1 MAFSVLF
8 SEGMARFMAGW
19 GLRLELLECLK
30 YLLGRGVL
38 VCTGEG
44 TLGHADT
51 LWTLTSFGLGFGFSF
66 LMEIFRFFTCDCYE
80 ITLSLGVSIGLG
92 ALGAC

>member
-1 MAFSVLF
+1 MDCSVLL
-8 SEGMARFMAGW
+8 SEGLERLMAGW
-19 GLRLELLECLK
+19 GLRLELLECRE
-30 YLLGRGVL
+30 YLLGREVL

-66 LMEIFRFFTCDCYE
+66 LMEIFRFFTCDCYQ